1 MKLSKTHRL
10 HISTHVI
17 ERIEDPEEDTSD
29 EYAKVRMVQGVVKL
43 DDPTGDRDLAEYY
56 YRGRLIQYRDENT
69 YNKWALGMGTR
80 ARTFETLRAI
90 KAHIDSQFYGPVQ
103 QKA

>member
-10 HISTHVI
+10 HIPAHIVADI
-17 ERIEDPEEDTSD
+17 ENPEEDTSD
-29 EYAKVRMVQGVVKL
+29 EYAKVRVVQGVVKL
-43 DDPTGDRDLAEYY
+43 DDPTGDRDLAAYY

-69 YNKWALGMGTR
+69 YDKWALGSGTR
-80 ARTFETLRAI
+80 ARTFETLTAL